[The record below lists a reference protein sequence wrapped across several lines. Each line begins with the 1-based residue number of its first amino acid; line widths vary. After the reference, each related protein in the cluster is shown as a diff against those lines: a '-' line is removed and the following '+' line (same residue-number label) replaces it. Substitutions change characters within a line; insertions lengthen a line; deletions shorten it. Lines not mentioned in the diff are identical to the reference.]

1 MINRL
6 PSSFLN
12 NKTPYELFFKH
23 PPSYDHLRVFGC
35 ECYASIVAPTRTKFS
50 PRARRCVFLGYP
62 FNVKGYKVFDLH
74 SHSVFIFRD
83 VLFHESMFPYKSIS
97 DSCSSLPSQSISIPC
112 FPSISFDSV
121 DPILP
126 SSPLPIVPLS
136 FDHVDDSI
144 LDVHTDLDDEFL
156 EGLLGFI
163 NNLPTSKPITVIRY
177 PHFPLLMLSIQ
188 VLPILYLLIFLI
200 TLFHLLISTFFVLS
214 LLLLNPCITTKLF
227 LILNGKRLWLL
238 K

>member
-23 PPSYDHLRVFGC
+23 SPSYDHLRVFGC
-35 ECYASIVAPTRTKFS
+35 KCYASTVAPTRTKFS

-83 VLFHESMFPYKSIS
+83 VLFHESMIPYKSIF
-97 DSCSSLPSQSISIPC
+97 DSCSSLPLQSISIPC

-126 SSPLPIVPLS
+126 SSPLPTVPLS
-136 FDHVDDSI
+136 SDHVDDSI
-144 LDVHTDLDDEFL
+144 LDVHTDLDYEFL

-177 PHFPLLMLSIQ
+177 PHFPLLMLSI
-188 VLPILYLLIFLI
+188 
-200 TLFHLLISTFFVLS
+200 
-214 LLLLNPCITTKLF
+214 
-227 LILNGKRLWLL
+227 
-238 K
+238 